1 MDDLGKIISLVLICV
16 PLSLMSFG
24 GGQTIHAGLQQQTVE
39 VQHWLTSREFTDL
52 FAISKTAPGP
62 ATLIVALIGWHI
74 AGIWGALA
82 GTVAI
87 FLPSSLLICGVG
99 QIWQRHHGSIWSNA
113 LEKGLMPVAVGLILA
128 GAVGVAR
135 IADLGIADGVAI
147 AATMAILRYTSLG
160 PYPILAAV
168 GGLYFL
174 ADLAG
179 VAT

>member
-1 MDDLGKIISLVLICV
+1 MDDGDKILSLVLICV

-39 VQHWLTSREFTDL
+39 IQHWLTAREFTEL

-62 ATLIVALIGWHI
+62 ATLIVVLIGWHI

-87 FLPSSLLICGVG
+87 FLPSSLLLCSIGRF
-99 QIWQRHHGSIWSNA
+99 WQRHQGSVWSNA
-113 LEKGLMPVAVGLILA
+113 VERGLMPVAVGLILA

-135 IADLGIADGVAI
+135 IADLGLIDAVVIAITGTVLKL
-147 AATMAILRYTSLG
+147 TKLG
-160 PYPILAAV
+160 PYPILGTV
-168 GGLYFL
+168 GL
-174 ADLAG
+174 AYYLLDLAG